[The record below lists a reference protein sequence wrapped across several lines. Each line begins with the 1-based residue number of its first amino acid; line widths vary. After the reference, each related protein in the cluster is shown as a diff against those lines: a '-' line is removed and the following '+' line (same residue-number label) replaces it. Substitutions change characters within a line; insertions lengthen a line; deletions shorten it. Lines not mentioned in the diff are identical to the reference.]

1 MLNHLRTAIII
12 APAVAGTLAV
22 ILFYYASL
30 PVPQSKATWERN
42 SRFETR
48 FRNRQRASL
57 ALGTIMV
64 VLALLGTLAD
74 VVGLL
79 NA

>member
-1 MLNHLRTAIII
+1 MLSLRTAIIL
-12 APAVAGTLAV
+12 APAVAGTLAA

-30 PVPQSKATWERN
+30 PMPPSKATWTRN
-42 SRFETR
+42 SRFENR
-48 FRNRQRASL
+48 FRSRQRVSL
-57 ALGTIMV
+57 ALGTAMV
-64 VLALLGTLAD
+64 VIAVLGMLVD